1 MKWTEKYKV
10 IRVVPGPIIAP
21 WGAKI
26 DLSNP
31 DLPVETIKRLHEAGC
46 PYIQPIIVAEK
57 SVKKPDAEVPPP
69 IPTYKP
75 GGYKPKK

>member
-46 PYIQPIIVAEK
+46 PYIQPIPEK
-57 SVKKPDAEVPPP
+57 SAKKPEAEMPPP